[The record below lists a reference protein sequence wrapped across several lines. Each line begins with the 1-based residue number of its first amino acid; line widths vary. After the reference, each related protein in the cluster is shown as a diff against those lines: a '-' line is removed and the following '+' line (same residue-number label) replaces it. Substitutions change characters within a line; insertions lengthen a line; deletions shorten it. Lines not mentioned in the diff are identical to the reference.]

1 MNTKKKIAA
10 AAVIAAVCVSMSSC
24 SLLPEEETFGYAPVV
39 AEYEQVELK
48 SAPCTRGDMAL
59 TKTVSCTY
67 VPVRTEYLKF
77 GVSGVNYDEVF
88 VNVGDSVV
96 EGQLLAQLRLDSI
109 PDNIASVE
117 RSLEEYRMKL
127 KHNEE
132 NRQLVL
138 KRQELKREGMTAED
152 YEEAVQLINES
163 YDANEA
169 SINDSIDILNLRL
182 ETYNKDLQDRQLIA
196 PMNGTVTYIKK
207 MQTYDVSTIGE
218 KMMSVADSTMSLF
231 RAQTEYWDHFVPGD
245 QYTITANK
253 TEYEATVMSEAE
265 LGLAEQEK
273 VVGQKAYVY
282 FALNEPTFEL
292 EDNDKGTLVL
302 VLDTRE
308 DVLMVPEAAIAEING
323 STVVYFQNE
332 LGLRE
337 YKSVVTG
344 LTANKYVEIIEG
356 LSEGD
361 IVVAE

>member
-10 AAVIAAVCVSMSSC
+10 AAVIAAVCVTMSSC

-39 AEYEQVELK
+39 SEYEHVELK
-48 SAPCTRGDMAL
+48 SAECTRGDMAL

-88 VNVGDSVV
+88 INVGDSVE

-109 PDNIASVE
+109 PDSIASVE
-117 RSLEEYRMKL
+117 RSIEEYRMKL
-127 KHNEE
+127 EHNEE
-132 NRQLVL
+132 NRQLAL
-138 KRQELKREGMTAED
+138 KRQELRRESMTGED
-152 YEEAVQLINES
+152 YDEAVRTINES
-163 YDANEA
+163 YDDNAA

-182 ETYNKDLQDRQLIA
+182 EAYNRDLANRQLIA

-218 KMMSVADSTMSLF
+218 KMMSIADSTMSLF
-231 RAQTEYWDHFVPGD
+231 RAQTEYWDHFAPGD

-253 TEYEATVMSEAE
+253 TEYEATVMSEEE
-265 LGLAEQEK
+265 LGLKAQTKEA
-273 VVGQKAYVY
+273 GQKAYVY

-308 DVLMVPEAAIAEING
+308 NVLMVPEAAIAEING
-323 STVVYFQNE
+323 SSVVYFQDEN
-332 LGLRE
+332 GLRQ
-337 YKSVVTG
+337 YKNVTTG
-344 LTANKYVEIIEG
+344 LTANKFVEIIDG
-356 LSEGD
+356 LSEGET
-361 IVVAE
+361 VVAE